1 MRRWG
6 IAVTAFYCIVLVF
19 LLIPLTGWL
28 LSDGT
33 ETVTG
38 IWLDTL
44 GEMADPDAWLGWVF
58 LTALAGAHFL
68 LLGVTVDTTQR
79 RPRNRAHVMKTITAV
94 AVAVALLTVALLL
107 SIAMAIGGDDA
118 LDIEWL
124 MWLLFIAPWLIWGSV
139 LYLYRERVSDRLE
152 SVIGWLIKGSVLELL
167 VAVPCH
173 VIVRQRD
180 ECSAPGVTAL
190 GIATGIAIMLMAI
203 GPAVVFLYQKRLGE
217 YR

>member
-6 IAVTAFYCIVLVF
+6 IAATAIYCLILVF
-19 LLIPLTGWL
+19 LLVPTAGWL
-28 LSDGT
+28 LTDGT

-38 IWLDTL
+38 VWLDSL
-44 GEMADPDAWLGWVF
+44 EGMADPDAWFGWVF
-58 LTALAGAHFL
+58 LIALTGAHYVLF
-68 LLGVTVDTTQR
+68 GVAVDTTQR
-79 RPRNRAHVMKTITAV
+79 RPEARAHVLRTTA
-94 AVAVALLTVALLL
+94 AVVLAVALLTCALLL

-118 LDIEWL
+118 LEIEWL
-124 MWLLFIAPWLIWGSV
+124 IWMLLFVPWLFWGSV
-139 LYLYRERVSDRLE
+139 LYLYRERVSARLE
-152 SVIGWLIKGSVLELL
+152 MILGWLIKGSVLELL

-190 GIATGIAIMLMAI
+190 GIATGIAIMLMAL
-203 GPAVVFLYQKRLGE
+203 GPAVVFLYQRRVSE